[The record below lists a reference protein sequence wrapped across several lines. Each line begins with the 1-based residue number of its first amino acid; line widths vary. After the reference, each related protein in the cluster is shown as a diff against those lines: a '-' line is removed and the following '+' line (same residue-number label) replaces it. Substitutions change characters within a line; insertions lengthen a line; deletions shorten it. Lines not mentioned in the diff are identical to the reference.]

1 MIDPG
6 TTVLCNFTRDYHPES
21 RTVLVKLA
29 ATRLGGN
36 VRRTKYLENTS
47 RHKMRDTERN
57 RCEADYTKSK

>member
-1 MIDPG
+1 MILGP
-6 TTVLCNFTRDYHPES
+6 LFCANFTRDYHPES

-57 RCEADYTKSK
+57 RCETDYSKSK